1 MRAWAAHCRFGPL
14 LAGALGV
21 ATVGNSLGAW
31 ADDAPPDRDK
41 QTHDEVVVTAERPS
55 DAQVTRRVVAAL
67 RQDPYVFADHVTVTT
82 ENGVVRLEGVMT
94 DLHDMLR
101 VLRLA
106 RRIAGKGR
114 VVNKIE
120 LAPSDDDA
128 D

>member
-1 MRAWAAHCRFGPL
+1 MAS
-14 LAGALGV
+14 
-21 ATVGNSLGAW
+21 VGNSFGVW
-31 ADDAPPDRDK
+31 AEDAPPDRD
-41 QTHDEVVVTAERPS
+41 QQAHDEVVVTAERPV
-55 DAQVTRRVVAAL
+55 DAQITRKVMAAL

>member
-1 MRAWAAHCRFGPL
+1 VRALAARCRIGPL

-21 ATVGNSLGAW
+21 ATYGSSFGVW
-31 ADDAPPDRDK
+31 ADDAPLDRDE
-41 QTHDEVVVTAERPS
+41 QTHDEVVVTAERSS
-55 DAQVTRRVVAAL
+55 DAQVTRRVMAAL

-106 RRIAGKGR
+106 RRIAGSGR

>member
-1 MRAWAAHCRFGPL
+1 
-14 LAGALGV
+14 V
-21 ATVGNSLGAW
+21 ATYGSSFGVW
-31 ADDAPPDRDK
+31 ADDAPPDRDE

-55 DAQVTRRVVAAL
+55 DAQVTRRVMAAL
-67 RQDPYVFADHVTVTT
+67 QQDPYVFADHVTVTT

-120 LAPSDDDA
+120 FAPSDDDA

>member
-1 MRAWAAHCRFGPL
+1 MATYGSSFG
-14 LAGALGV
+14 V
-21 ATVGNSLGAW
+21 W

-55 DAQVTRRVVAAL
+55 DAQVTRRVMAAL

>member
-1 MRAWAAHCRFGPL
+1 
-14 LAGALGV
+14 
-21 ATVGNSLGAW
+21 
-31 ADDAPPDRDK
+31 
-41 QTHDEVVVTAERPS
+41 
-55 DAQVTRRVVAAL
+55 
-67 RQDPYVFADHVTVTT
+67 
-82 ENGVVRLEGVMT
+82 MT

-114 VVNKIE
+114 VVNEIE

>member
-1 MRAWAAHCRFGPL
+1 M
-14 LAGALGV
+14 
-21 ATVGNSLGAW
+21 
-31 ADDAPPDRDK
+31 
-41 QTHDEVVVTAERPS
+41 
-55 DAQVTRRVVAAL
+55 AAL

-106 RRIAGKGR
+106 RRIAGSGR

>member
-1 MRAWAAHCRFGPL
+1 LAVHSRIGPL

-21 ATVGNSLGAW
+21 VTYGSSFAIAAG
-31 ADDAPPDRDK
+31 DAPPDRDK
-41 QTHDEVVVTAERPS
+41 QARDEVVVTAERSS
-55 DAQVTRRVVAAL
+55 DAQITRRVKAAL
-67 RQDPYVFADHVTVTT
+67 QQDPYILADHVTVTT
-82 ENGVVRLEGVMT
+82 ENGVVRLEGIMT

-120 LAPSDDDA
+120 YAPSDDDA